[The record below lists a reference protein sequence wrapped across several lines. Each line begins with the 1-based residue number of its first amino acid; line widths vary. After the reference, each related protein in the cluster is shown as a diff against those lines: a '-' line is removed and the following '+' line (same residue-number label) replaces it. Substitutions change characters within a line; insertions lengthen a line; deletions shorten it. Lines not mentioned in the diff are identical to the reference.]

1 MLVEASPLMMQM
13 LNDNFTIIFHWPS
26 RLAEEKTSTIQ
37 YKIFIINDNI
47 LSSMIL
53 RHPNLCIIFTRMAQ
67 KIAHLILYLLP
78 LLLWDLSQCWRR
90 LEAEKDVS
98 ARGHGPVDLRQE
110 LVHAHVVR
118 SDKSVSDGLELGRQ
132 RRWEYRKFFS
142 SFVLISSI
150 VCISIYLSSL
160 SLLFLS
166 LLSSFSN
173 NMIASTYTCTSS
185 SLLLKILFNTVK
197 ARFTKLFNFD
207 VWLSVLYDDVQM
219 DR

>member
-1 MLVEASPLMMQM
+1 MIISLA
-13 LNDNFTIIFHWPS
+13 FTFGW
-26 RLAEEKTSTIQ
+26 RKDLYNTIQ

-53 RHPNLCIIFTRMAQ
+53 RHPNLCIIFKRMAQ

-78 LLLWDLSQCWRR
+78 LLLWDLSQCWGG

-132 RRWEYRKFFS
+132 RRCEYRNPLVLLFRYLPLCVFLSISLPSLSFF
-142 SFVLISSI
+142 F
-150 VCISIYLSSL
+150 LSSH
-160 SLLFLS
+160 LFQT
-166 LLSSFSN
+166 
-173 NMIASTYTCTSS
+173 I
-185 SLLLKILFNTVK
+185 
-197 ARFTKLFNFD
+197 
-207 VWLSVLYDDVQM
+207 WLHLPIHVLPPVYS
-219 DR
+219 